1 MDAEFEKQFKKEM
14 RKRFPDVSGADLLR
28 DAKYKGVGKDDIRDV
43 QLQLNNATGYLNR
56 EALESSTP
64 AMLHRVLDEIESVRK
79 AFYESVYKDTR
90 MYIICEMAML
100 YLENLIAVV
109 EEREKKKSE

>member
-1 MDAEFEKQFKKEM
+1 MDAEFEKQFKKELQ
-14 RKRFPDVSGADLLR
+14 KRFPDVSGADLLK
-28 DAKYKGVGKDDIRDV
+28 DARYKGVGKKDIMYE
-43 QLQLNNATGYLNR
+43 QLQLKYASGCLNR

-64 AMLHRVLDEIESVRK
+64 AMLHRAMDEIESVRK

-109 EEREKKKSE
+109 EEREKKS